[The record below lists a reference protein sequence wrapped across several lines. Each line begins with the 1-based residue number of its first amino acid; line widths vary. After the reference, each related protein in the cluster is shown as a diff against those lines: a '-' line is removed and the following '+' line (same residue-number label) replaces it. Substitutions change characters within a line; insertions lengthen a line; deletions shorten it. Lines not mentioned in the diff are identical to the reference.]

1 LKFFLNKK
9 IIAFIITLQEAFIAV
24 IPFII
29 FSAFLALFNIFVS
42 YFHINIIP
50 TDIVF
55 RFERSVL
62 SFTSLVAI
70 VSIAFFVA
78 KRIKV
83 SEIIAI
89 ILSMVTFLSIL
100 IYEHPHSKLVLP
112 YGFTAATIFA
122 PIVSTYFLKILYPK
136 FSLHIN
142 VTDGN
147 YHIYRFFNYIFVF
160 FAAYIAAMAAYIAI
174 DAVMDII
181 IDKYNPLKLNL
192 PDIVIL
198 AIRDFFV
205 QLFWFF
211 GIHGEHMVN
220 ALFGKE
226 ILFKH
231 MFPNLTYGEFHRIFI
246 NIGGAGIGAS
256 LLIAILINAKNSTVK
271 TVAKIASPFVIF
283 NINDI
288 LIFLIVVFNR
298 FLFLPFVLLP
308 LFNLA
313 AAYIFVHTVPVHFT
327 SYHVVWSTPILFD
340 GFLKSNSFS
349 IPLFQIFL
357 LAVDTAVYSYFIKK
371 YFKIQS
377 LENKKHILQTNLEIE
392 EEIRAK
398 KDIKAFL
405 ANQEVIEANTKLNEL
420 INNLNQDNLL
430 IYYQPKIDIKNNK
443 ALKYEALIRYNDN
456 GQIKGPFFLDI
467 IEKSGLAPIIDV
479 WVCKEVKK
487 DLQKWKNENFYPQI
501 SVNLHPDTLKS
512 SDAMEKI
519 ISIFENENIMFE
531 IIERSF
537 INKDAQKNIQKL
549 KSKNFPISVDDFGVG
564 YSSLETLIKYTIE
577 ELKLDKSLI
586 DEIEDKK
593 GYLVCKNTINLCK
606 DLNIKVVAEGVEK
619 KSQLNLLQEMGIDY
633 IQGYIFSPAIPFR
646 KVKEFSENFN
656 LNGF

>member
-1 LKFFLNKK
+1 LKFLLNKK
-9 IIAFIITLQEAFIAV
+9 IIAFIITLQEAFIAL
-24 IPFII
+24 IPFIV
-29 FSAFLALFNIFVS
+29 FSAFLALLSILIS
-42 YFHINIIP
+42 YFHINIIAAD
-50 TDIVF
+50 TLYH
-55 RFERSVL
+55 FERTVL
-62 SFTSLVAI
+62 SFTSLIAI
-70 VSIAFFVA
+70 VSIAFFTA

-89 ILSMVTFLSIL
+89 ILSIVTFVSIL
-100 IYEHPHSKLVLP
+100 VYEHPHSKLILP

-122 PIVSTYFLKILYPK
+122 PIASTYFLKILYPK

-160 FAAYIAAMAAYIAI
+160 FAAYTAVMTAYIAV
-174 DAVMDII
+174 DAVMDIL

-226 ILFKH
+226 ILFRH
-231 MFPNLTYGEFHRIFI
+231 MFPNLTYGEFHRIFV

-256 LLIAILINAKNSTVK
+256 LLMAILINVK
-271 TVAKIASPFVIF
+271 DATIKKVAEIASPFVIF

-313 AAYIFVHTVPVHFT
+313 AAYIFLHTVPVHFT
-327 SYHVVWSTPILFD
+327 SYRVVWSTPVLLD
-340 GFLKSNSFS
+340 GFLKSNSFTVP
-349 IPLFQIFL
+349 IFQIL
-357 LAVDTAVYSYFIKK
+357 LLIIDTAVYSYFIKK
-371 YFKIQS
+371 YFKIRS
-377 LENKKHILQTNLEIE
+377 PENKKQILQSNLGIE
-392 EEIRAK
+392 KELGAK
-398 KDIKAFL
+398 KDIRAFI
-405 ANQEVIEANTKLNEL
+405 ANQELIEANAKLNEI
-420 INNLNQDNLL
+420 INDLNKDNLM
-430 IYYQPKIDIKNNK
+430 IYYQPKIDIKSNR
-443 ALKYEALIRYNDN
+443 AMKYEALIRYNDN
-456 GQIKGPFFLDI
+456 GRIKGPFFLDI
-467 IEKSGLAPIIDV
+467 IEKAGLAPIIDI
-479 WVCKEVKK
+479 WVCKQVKK
-487 DLQKWKNENFYPQI
+487 DIEKWKKENFYPEI

-512 SDAMEKI
+512 DDAADKI
-519 ISIFENENIMFE
+519 ISIFTNENIMFE

-537 INKDAQKNIQKL
+537 ISKEAQKNIQKL
-549 KSKNFPISVDDFGVG
+549 KENSFPISIDDFGVG
-564 YSSLETLIKYTIE
+564 YSSLDTLIRYKIE
-577 ELKLDKSLI
+577 ELKLDKSLV
-586 DEIEDKK
+586 DEIETEK
-593 GYLVCKNTINLCK
+593 GLVVCKNIVNLCK
-606 DLNIKVVAEGVEK
+606 EIQIKVVAEGVEK